1 VSEDPQLPSLPRV
14 DPASADPGGSLS
26 PELLASLLADGD
38 NELAAWALA
47 HALREAPRAQVFDGL
62 LREAMRL
69 VGERWETGQWSV
81 AEEHLASRTLLRAL
95 ERVRPD
101 LGPEGRIGPLAVL
114 AAPTG
119 EHHMIGLVCLEQV
132 LMEAGWTTNNMGA
145 DLPEA
150 DLARY
155 VGRNDVS
162 LVALSASHVAR
173 LDALAA
179 SVRAVREATPGRR
192 VPVLVGGAVG
202 AEPGLAASL
211 DVDWMGTSVVA
222 AAAFAKSVARE
233 AGNTRPD
240 TRPD

>member
-1 VSEDPQLPSLPRV
+1 VSDDQDMPTLPPVDLESASL
-14 DPASADPGGSLS
+14 GGILS

-38 NELAAWALA
+38 NELAAWALT

-95 ERVRPD
+95 EQVRPD

-132 LMEAGWTTNNMGA
+132 LMGAGWTTNNMGA
-145 DLPEA
+145 DLPDA

-162 LVALSASHVAR
+162 LVALSASNVAR
-173 LDALAA
+173 LDTLAA

-192 VPVLVGGAVG
+192 VPVLVGGAI
-202 AEPGLAASL
+202 AAQFGLAAAL
-211 DVDWMGTSVVA
+211 DVDWAATSVVA
-222 AAAFAKSVARE
+222 AAEFAQSVARD
-233 AGNTRPD
+233 AGNTRSD
-240 TRPD
+240 